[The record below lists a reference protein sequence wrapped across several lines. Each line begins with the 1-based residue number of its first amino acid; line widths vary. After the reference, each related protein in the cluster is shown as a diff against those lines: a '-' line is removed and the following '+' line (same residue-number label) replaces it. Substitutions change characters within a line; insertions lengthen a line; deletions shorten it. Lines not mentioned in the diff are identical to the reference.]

1 MFKYNI
7 LYKTINILNG
17 NIYIGV
23 HSTDDINDGYLGSGK
38 VIISAIKKYG
48 RDSFKREVIN
58 RFNTRE
64 QALLAEREYVNSDF
78 IKQKHV
84 YNLKEGGN
92 GNSSADAKALWNDD
106 VYRDKVIGSS
116 LSKVWN
122 DKEFQKRRII
132 ACNTPEAKEK
142 HQRAVKAAANR
153 PEKKEIT
160 SYHSKERWKDEEY
173 RENMSNKTSAYM
185 LGTIFIH
192 NDILKKNTRI
202 KKYELASFI
211 KEGWKLGLK
220 LEYRKQ

>member
-7 LYKTINILNG
+7 LYKTTNKLNG
-17 NIYIGV
+17 NIYVGV
-23 HSTDDINDGYLGSGK
+23 HSTDNINDGYFGSGK
-38 VIISAIKKYG
+38 AIISAIKKYG
-48 RDSFKREVIN
+48 KDSFERVVIDL
-58 RFNTRE
+58 FDTRE
-64 QALLAEREYVNSDF
+64 QAMAAEREYVNSDF

-84 YNLKEGGN
+84 YNIKEGGA
-92 GNSSADAKALWNDD
+92 GNSSADTKALWDND
-106 VYRDKVIGSS
+106 VYRNKVIGSS

-122 DKEFQKRRII
+122 DKEFQKKRII
-132 ACNTPEAKEK
+132 ACSTPEAREK
-142 HQRAVKAAANR
+142 HRRAVKAAANR

-173 RENMSNKTSAYM
+173 RENMSKKTSAYM

-211 KEGWKLGLK
+211 KEGWKRGLK